1 MSLKQICLLWEG
13 VQGDETKP
21 GELPVL
27 TSPLAH
33 QIFGVPCLRAMG
45 RGLNP
50 GAESPGK
57 VLYFLHCLSVRN
69 FSFGFVSIT
78 DNLTAFFAGGFLFFS
93 GKIYTRR
100 LQHEV
105 TEKLNRTCKNGY
117 SKKV

>member
-57 VLYFLHCLSVRN
+57 VLYFFALP
-69 FSFGFVSIT
+69 FGKEFFLRVCKHHRQPDCIFCGRVFVFFRK
-78 DNLTAFFAGGFLFFS
+78 NL
-93 GKIYTRR
+93 RE
-100 LQHEV
+100 EV
-105 TEKLNRTCKNGY
+105 AT
-117 SKKV
+117 